1 MAVINATSFL
11 LLKDTTVIG
20 HSKNTSFNV
29 NVDLPESTSK
39 DSLGW
44 KEVIPGVK
52 SGTLSCECLTDYSD
66 TLNFEQLADMVLT
79 KQKATFYFKD
89 NVNPKLIVRGEG
101 FINSVDETT
110 EFETATSFNLEINL
124 TGVFSITDPSVGL
137 TWDNVFAKWED
148 IATNWEDV

>member
-20 HSKNTSFNV
+20 HSKSTSFNV

-39 DSLGW
+39 ESLGW

-89 NVNPKLIVRGEG
+89 VVNPKLIVRGEG
-101 FINSVDETT
+101 FINSVDETAQ
-110 EFETATSFNLEINL
+110 FETATSFNLEINL

>member
-20 HSKNTSFNV
+20 HSKSTSFNV

-39 DSLGW
+39 DSLG
-44 KEVIPGVK
+44 
-52 SGTLSCECLTDYSD
+52 
-66 TLNFEQLADMVLT
+66 FEQLADMVIT

-101 FINSVDETT
+101 FISSVDETAA
-110 EFETATSFNLEINL
+110 FETATSFNLEINL

>member
-20 HSKNTSFNV
+20 HSKSTSFNV

-66 TLNFEQLADMVLT
+66 TLNFKQLADMVLT
-79 KQKATFYFKD
+79 KQKAVFYFKD

-101 FINSVDETT
+101 FINSVDETAA
-110 EFETATSFNLEINL
+110 FETATSFNLEINL

-137 TWDNVFAKWED
+137 TWENVFAKWED
-148 IATNWEDV
+148 IATNWQDV

>member
-20 HSKNTSFNV
+20 HSKSTSFNV

-66 TLNFEQLADMVLT
+66 SLGFEQLADMVLT
-79 KQKATFYFKD
+79 KQKAVFYFKD

-101 FINSVDETT
+101 FINSVDETA
-110 EFETATSFNLEINL
+110 ELI
-124 TGVFSITDPSVGL
+124 
-137 TWDNVFAKWED
+137 
-148 IATNWEDV
+148 